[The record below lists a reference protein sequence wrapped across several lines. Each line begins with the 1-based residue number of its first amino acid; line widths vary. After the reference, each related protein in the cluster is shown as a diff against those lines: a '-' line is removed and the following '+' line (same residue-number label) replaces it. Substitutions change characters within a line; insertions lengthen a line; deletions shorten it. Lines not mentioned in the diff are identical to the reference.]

1 LKSSATYLRTD
12 CLTAPCDA
20 DPPRRSIAK
29 AGPPAIDFRFPISG
43 FDIDLI
49 LPSRQAGDD
58 EARESGFFVSV
69 SFCVNAAY

>member
-1 LKSSATYLRTD
+1 MAQ
-12 CLTAPCDA
+12 
-20 DPPRRSIAK
+20 

-43 FDIDLI
+43 FGIDLI
-49 LPSRQAGDD
+49 LRSSQAGDD